1 MKDRINNQLNMANT
15 CFGIANSKDYV
26 GVWTGNDPADF
37 GVDLG
42 LAQTKYAAILGKIAL
57 LEGTL
62 GGGTDAKAAAETVL
76 ENAGYVLARA
86 LANHFKKTGDLV
98 SRGKVNL
105 AKRDLVRLS
114 GQELVA
120 RATQIRDLGTT
131 AATDP
136 NAAKRGVT
144 AARITAV
151 TTAADSYTPVMNLP
165 RGQIVNHSALLK
177 EIETD
182 TADLL
187 VDMHDLDDL
196 AVQFD
201 GTDAGKRFIAA
212 WVNARSIVD
221 AGHGHTAAPT
231 PTPAPASAAT
241 PAK

>member
-1 MKDRINNQLNMANT
+1 MKDRINNQLNMTST

-26 GVWTGNDPADF
+26 NVWTGNDPADF

-42 LAQTKYAAILGKIAL
+42 LAQTKYSTILGKIAL
-57 LEGTL
+57 LDGTL
-62 GGGTDAKAAAETVL
+62 GGGTSAKDNAETAL
-76 ENAGYVLARA
+76 ENAGYLLARA

-114 GQELVA
+114 GQELVG
-120 RATQIRDLGTT
+120 RATQIRDLGNT
-131 AATDP
+131 AVTDP

-144 AARITAV
+144 AARVTAI
-151 TTAADSYTPVMNLP
+151 TTAIGAYTPVMNLP

-177 EIETD
+177 EVETD

-196 AVQFD
+196 VVQFD

-212 WVNARSIVD
+212 WLNARTIVD
-221 AGHGHTAAPT
+221 AGHGHAAVT
-231 PTPAPASAAT
+231 PPAPAPATT